1 MDIYEKIIEMLKH
14 EYNSGATYQELADK
28 YNVSYTHI
36 HNLLNGKRAVS
47 GISLEFFFRMFP
59 HATINFSGGDFSHLV
74 NNGGNVVG
82 INNGKITSGCLSAV
96 IDKILESEELSDAEK
111 IKVMKVL
118 KK

>member
-59 HATINFSGGDFSHLV
+59 HATINFAGGDFSHL
-74 NNGGNVVG
+74 

-96 IDKILESEELSDAEK
+96 IDKILESEDLSDAEK